1 MNEHMKETI
10 DNYINHGL
18 DGGGFVRAVIT
29 NDLLGAI
36 STGDSESI
44 RDLKEI
50 TSYCFNRIPAKYYGS
65 VDAYHRRLE
74 EREEQREERVNSG
87 CPDCGRGY
95 SFFFNRQFHKK
106 GCPKAE

>member
-1 MNEHMKETI
+1 MNKHTKETI

-18 DGGGFVRAVIT
+18 DGGGFIRAVIT

-36 STGDSESI
+36 SCGDSESI

-50 TSYCFNRIPAKYYGS
+50 TSYCFNRIPAEYYGS
-65 VDAYHRRLE
+65 VEAYHKRLE
-74 EREEQREERVNSG
+74 ARNNRVNEG
-87 CPDCGRGY
+87 CPDCGLGY

-106 GCPKAE
+106 GCRHAE